1 MGIVFI
7 IAGILLILLAAAG
20 FAAAYRI
27 LNRKKQEI
35 RDEITKICS

>member
-20 FAAAYRI
+20 FAVSYRI
-27 LNRKKQEI
+27 LSRKKQAI